1 MSRQEQWQ
9 VAGNA
14 AEIYEEELVPA
25 IFAPWAPLVVELA
38 YPQGGIVFS
47 MSRVERVSWR
57 IRSPVASPPAVPWQ
71 GSISIL
77 AC

>member
-1 MSRQEQWQ
+1 MSQQEQWQ

-14 AEIYEEELVPA
+14 AEIYEKELVPA

-47 MSRVERVSWR
+47 MSRVE
-57 IRSPVASPPAVPWQ
+57 
-71 GSISIL
+71 
-77 AC
+77 